1 VKPKG
6 LPILKKESIMATTRN
21 TNEKVV
27 LTSEQKQM
35 VLKELDGQDGGF
47 DIFVEVSDNL
57 TIELDGYVHEEGYR
71 DNDYY
76 FGTGEIVITSR
87 TADVNVTAFRYD
99 EDGNEEVLD
108 VEHEFEKECYEY
120 LQSA

>member
-1 VKPKG
+1 
-6 LPILKKESIMATTRN
+6 MTTRN

-27 LTSEQKQM
+27 LTKEQKKI
-35 VLKELDGQDGGF
+35 VLDALDGQDGGF
-47 DIFVEVSDNL
+47 DIFVEFADNL

-71 DNDYY
+71 DTDYWN
-76 FGTGEIVITSR
+76 GTGAVEITR

-99 EDGNEEVLD
+99 EEGNEEVLD

>member
-1 VKPKG
+1 
-6 LPILKKESIMATTRN
+6 MATTRN

-71 DNDYY
+71 DTDYY
-76 FGTGEIVITSR
+76 YGTGEIVITSR

>member
-1 VKPKG
+1 
-6 LPILKKESIMATTRN
+6 MRTTRN
-21 TNEKVV
+21 TDEKIV
-27 LTSEQKQM
+27 LTKDQKKI
-35 VLKELDGQDGGF
+35 VLNALDGQDGSF
-47 DIFVEVSDNL
+47 DIFVEVADNL

-71 DNDYY
+71 DTDYY
-76 FGTGEIVITSR
+76 YGTGAVEISR

-108 VEHEFEKECYEY
+108 VEHEFEKECYKY

>member
-1 VKPKG
+1 
-6 LPILKKESIMATTRN
+6 MTTRN
-21 TNEKVV
+21 IYDKVV
-27 LTSEQKQM
+27 LTEKQKNM
-35 VLKELDGQDGGF
+35 VLRELDGQDGSF
-47 DIFVEVSDNL
+47 DIFVEVADNL

-71 DNDYY
+71 DTDYY
-76 FGTGEIVITSR
+76 YGTGAVEISR

-108 VEHEFEKECYEY
+108 VEHSFEKECYKY

>member
-1 VKPKG
+1 
-6 LPILKKESIMATTRN
+6 MATTRN

-47 DIFVEVSDNL
+47 DIFVEVADNL

-76 FGTGEIVITSR
+76 YGTGEIVITSR

-99 EDGNEEVLD
+99 DDGNEEVLD

>member
-1 VKPKG
+1 
-6 LPILKKESIMATTRN
+6 MTTRN
-21 TNEKVV
+21 TTEKVV
-27 LTSEQKQM
+27 LTKEQKKI
-35 VLKELDGQDGGF
+35 VLDALDGQDGGF
-47 DIFVEVSDNL
+47 DIFVEVADNL

-71 DNDYY
+71 DTDYWN
-76 FGTGEIVITSR
+76 GTGAVEISR

>member
-1 VKPKG
+1 
-6 LPILKKESIMATTRN
+6 MRTTRN
-21 TNEKVV
+21 IDEKIV
-27 LTSEQKQM
+27 LTKDQKKI
-35 VLKELDGQDGGF
+35 VLNALDGQDGGF
-47 DIFVEVSDNL
+47 DIFVEVADNL

-71 DNDYY
+71 DTDYWN
-76 FGTGEIVITSR
+76 GTGAVEISR

-99 EDGNEEVLD
+99 DDGNEEVLD